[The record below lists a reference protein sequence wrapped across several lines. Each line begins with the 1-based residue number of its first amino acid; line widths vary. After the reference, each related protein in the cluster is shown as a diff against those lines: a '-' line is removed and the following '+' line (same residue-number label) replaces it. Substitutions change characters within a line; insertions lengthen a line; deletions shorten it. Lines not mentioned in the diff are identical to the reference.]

1 MLFRSDRIW
10 AQAVK
15 ISSLRVELS
24 AARERIGQL
33 EGSSSRLLA
42 RADGDREWSK
52 KVSDLQQQLQDAE
65 VSYDVH
71 RAGWRRQVDE
81 YKGRLRVAIDE
92 VTHLQGQLADRA
104 QLASSR
110 DSNELQSL
118 RRTAE
123 GLSVA
128 LGERMAELQ
137 QSKIQLA
144 CEQQAI
150 KDAEAES
157 GVLRKRH

>member
-1 MLFRSDRIW
+1 MEYSRRKADFAKELAECKKSASDRIW
-10 AQAVK
+10 AQAAK
-15 ISSLRVELS
+15 ISSLKVELS
-24 AARERIGQL
+24 AAMGKIGQL
-33 EGSSSRLLA
+33 GGSSSRLLA

-71 RAGWRRQVDE
+71 RAGWRRQVEE
-81 YKGRLRVAIDE
+81 YKGRLRVAADK
-92 VTHLQGQLADRA
+92 VTHLQRQLADRA
-104 QLASSR
+104 QLTSAR

-118 RRTAE
+118 RETVE

-137 QSKIQLA
+137 
-144 CEQQAI
+144 
-150 KDAEAES
+150 
-157 GVLRKRH
+157 